1 MAEGRPVT
9 LTKLLA
15 EAEQTALW
23 RQIEAIFFEA
33 ARRQDFPSTAERD
46 AFCDRWLGYYRAESA
61 DHIYLALDGDGAVAG
76 YLTGCLDSTAATR
89 LFEDLPHYHLFA
101 DRFTAFPAH
110 LHVNCRFGHR
120 GQGLGSRLVETFC
133 ADCKERGIAGVHVV
147 TAAEARNAAFYRR
160 LAFSAELIRPWRDRD
175 LLFLGRELD

>member
-33 ARRQDFPSTAERD
+33 ARRQDFASTAERD

-101 DRFTAFPAH
+101 DRFAGFPAH
-110 LHVNCRFGHR
+110 LHVNCRFDHR
-120 GQGLGSRLVETFC
+120 GQ
-133 ADCKERGIAGVHVV
+133 GIAGVHVV